1 MTFFQFEADFVES
14 LRCIPMQVR
23 MNLDTCGVKLKLVHW
38 NNFNEQ
44 EKQALV
50 SLPCTTKEESQAY
63 QEYLQNLVVK
73 QTGKPAGMLDVEEL
87 PEWLNDSNIPDLVQ
101 EKAAEF
107 NLEMSLKQW
116 QSLTPLQ
123 RFALIKLSRKGHE
136 NLNFYPALKEFNL
149 VSNKGQ

>member
-38 NNFNEQ
+38 NNFNEE

-50 SLPCTTKEESQAY
+50 TKPCTTKEESQAY
-63 QEYLQNLVVK
+63 QEFLQSLVIK
-73 QTGKPAGMLDVEEL
+73 QTGKPAGMLDIDDF
-87 PEWLNDSNIPDLVQ
+87 PEWLNNDNIPENVQ

-107 NLEMSLKQW
+107 EQKITLEQW
-116 QSLTPLQ
+116 QNLTPLQ

-149 VSNKGQ
+149 LNYENK